1 MGRGRILLIM
11 KLINATVAKAMV
23 DTKTRKN
30 GVTLNKISKLIA
42 NAIHQKQY
50 SIHIK
55 GSISSE
61 MKDALEQESYNVN
74 STLDDFDKPYV
85 TISWR

>member
-1 MGRGRILLIM
+1 L
-11 KLINATVAKAMV
+11 KLINASVAKALV
-23 DTKTRKN
+23 ENSTKKN
-30 GVTLNKISKLIA
+30 NSLSRISRLIA
-42 NAIHQKQY
+42 TAIQQKRH

-61 MKDALEQESYNVN
+61 MKDALEEESYNVN
-74 STLDDFDKPYV
+74 STLDEFDKPYV